1 MTSYLFQDFNERCR
15 EVSKYFVFL
24 KSLEQETTKLCMED
38 KNGNPKIR
46 KIDPSLE
53 KTLKASGFLLLYN
66 LVESTMRNAI
76 EAIFNELDTK
86 RVSFDRIKPELQKIV
101 LQNLKKRNSDKVMSQ
116 ITVISL
122 DIIQASF
129 SKEDLFS
136 GNIDGRLIR
145 KTADEY
151 GFSAKTDYS
160 KTRDGI
166 DLLIV
171 KSNRND
177 LAHGFKSFAEV
188 GRDKTADELWDIQKK
203 VIAYLRQV
211 LENIETYMVNQ
222 EYLSY

>member
-1 MTSYLFQDFNERCR
+1 MTSLLCQNFNERCR
-15 EVSKYFVFL
+15 EVSKYFIFL

-46 KIDPSLE
+46 NIDPTLE

-76 EAIFNELDTK
+76 EAIFNDLDNQ

-101 LQNLKKRNSDKVMSQ
+101 LQNLKKRNSDKVISQ
-116 ITVISL
+116 ITAISL

-129 SKEDLFS
+129 NQEDVFS

-151 GFSAKTDYS
+151 GFSSKTDYA

-166 DLLIV
+166 DLLVV

-177 LAHGFKSFAEV
+177 LAHGFKSFEEV
-188 GRDKTADELWDIQKK
+188 GRDKTAEELLDIQKK
-203 VIAYLRQV
+203 SLH
-211 LENIETYMVNQ
+211 TCDKF
-222 EYLSY
+222 